1 MGFECQGQDSADPGF
16 HRACLFHRRHHPALG
31 MVTNPQSANN
41 LAILRKLLIIACMM
55 FGFGFALVPFYKK
68 ICDVTG
74 INNVLKA
81 DKVSNTQVD
90 AGRWLTVQFDTNLRS
105 DLPWSFSAAEKSIRI
120 HPGELAQV
128 TFEVRN
134 NSGRAITGQAIPSYG
149 PQLAARYFKKLECF
163 CFRQQTLQP
172 GEVRRMPVVFVIE
185 KDLPQD
191 VNVVTLS
198 YSFFE
203 VEGAVKKVS

>member
-1 MGFECQGQDSADPGF
+1 
-16 HRACLFHRRHHPALG
+16 
-31 MVTNPQSANN
+31 MVSSSNASENAVT
-41 LAILRKLLIIACMM
+41 LRKLVVVACAM

-68 ICDVTG
+68 ICEVTG

-81 DKVSNTQVD
+81 DTVENSQVD
-90 AGRWLTVQFDTNLRS
+90 ASRWLTVQFDTNVRS
-105 DLPWSFSAAEKSIRI
+105 DLPWTFTPLEKERRL
-120 HPGELAQV
+120 HPGELVQV
-128 TFEVRN
+128 MVEVRN
-134 NSGRAITGQAIPSYG
+134 ASARPVTGQAIPSYG
-149 PQLAARYFKKLECF
+149 PQLAVRYFKKLECF

-191 VNVVTLS
+191 VNTITLS

-203 VEGAVKKVS
+203 VEGTAGS